1 MTLIYPR
8 VKPLT
13 LERAE
18 ELGADPRRQHL
29 IDQILFASTIEE
41 VNAALLTRHAWLVAN
56 PDDIGVLEIGE
67 LLAYLEED
75 LAEPEVPNA
84 VTVAAPP
91 SERRVRDIVDGA
103 GVKPHS

>member
-18 ELGADPRRQHL
+18 ELGADPRRQHV

-67 LLAYLEED
+67 VLAYLEED
-75 LAEPEVPNA
+75 LAGPEEPDSVQ
-84 VTVAAPP
+84 TAAAT
-91 SERRVRDIVDGA
+91 SEQRGRDIVDGA